1 MSVKQLI
8 FLLLVVVVVV
18 VLLATDAIAGM
29 LQPILM
35 HKL

>member
-8 FLLLVVVVVV
+8 FLLLVVVV